1 MLKKNSATIFLA
13 AAVMFAPMLLS
24 SPANAESRYEN
35 WRGYTDRPVY
45 SEVGYQRVVRLRN
58 GAYRLPNGRIIPPNR
73 LVRLRNRGY
82 WRLPN
87 GDIVLPSQ
95 EIVPS
100 RRLVRQRDGRVRLP
114 NGVFIRL

>member
-1 MLKKNSATIFLA
+1 MVSNSATIFLA
-13 AAVMFAPMLLS
+13 AAVMFAPMLVAN
-24 SPANAESRYEN
+24 PANAQSRYHN
-35 WRGYTDRPVY
+35 WRGNQGRPVY
-45 SEVGYQRVVRLRN
+45 TQVSQRVVRLRN
-58 GAYRLPNGRIIPPNR
+58 GAYRLPNGQVIPANRI
-73 LVRLRNRGY
+73 VRLRNPGY

-114 NGVFIRL
+114 NGIFIRL

>member
-24 SPANAESRYEN
+24 NPANAESRYDN
-35 WRGYTDRPVY
+35 WRENHERPVY
-45 SEVGYQRVVRLRN
+45 REVNYQRGVRLRN
-58 GAYRLPNGRIIPPNR
+58 GAYRLPNGQVIPANRI
-73 LVRLRNRGY
+73 VRLRNRGY

-100 RRLVRQRDGRVRLP
+100 RRLIRQRDGRVRLP